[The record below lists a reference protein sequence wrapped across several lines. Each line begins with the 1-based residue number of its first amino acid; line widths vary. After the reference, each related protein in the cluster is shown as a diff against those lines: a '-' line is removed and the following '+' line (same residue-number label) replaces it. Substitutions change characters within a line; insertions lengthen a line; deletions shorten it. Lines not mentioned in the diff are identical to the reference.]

1 MLEVLSDPE
10 HAALVGWLVS
20 TALVVIGLIGG
31 LLGWMEIRNSRE
43 HRDLGHRIDKA
54 NDRID
59 NSLNS
64 MTPIVRI
71 NDSDKLVERLL
82 HARSELNR

>member
-10 HAALVGWLVS
+10 HAALVGWIVS
-20 TALVVIGLIGG
+20 TALAVIGLIGG
-31 LLGWMEIRNSRE
+31 LIGWTEIRNSRE

-59 NSLNS
+59 NS

-71 NDSDKLVERLL
+71 NDSDKMVERLL
-82 HARSELNR
+82 QTRYRN